1 MIIMILQ
8 VSHMN
13 LIDNVNP
20 KALHLE
26 NFDIEKGI
34 KYYLLPGEIEGK
46 KYFFTLKEHLI
57 DAMNFYSKI
66 SIPLEVALTDKDSF
80 ERLLNQFLEVKT
92 QKDLQDSS
100 LEEIEEELSLDDF
113 LKTGLDI
120 LSSENS
126 APVIKFVNSMFYQ
139 AIKKNASDIHI
150 EIHELFGLI
159 RFRIDGV
166 LITQSKLPKK
176 ITELVINRIKVI
188 SNLDI
193 SEKRIPQDGRTQ
205 IKISKKTT
213 DIRVSIIPTYFG
225 EKAVLRLLMESE
237 DIPSLKELGFNET
250 VTNGFKELLEHSY
263 GMILVTGPTGSGKS
277 TTLHSFLQTIAS
289 PEKNIIT
296 VEDPVEYKADNINQ
310 IQVNPKV
317 GLDFARA
324 LRSILRQDPDIVMV
338 GEIRDK
344 ETATIAIQAALTGH
358 LMLSTLHTN
367 NASATITRLMDM
379 GIEPFLIASS
389 LIGVLSQ
396 RLIRVLCD
404 CKEEDTSKESYE
416 EIEKVIHKFPNLKK
430 YKIQKLYKPKGC
442 PKCNFTG
449 YKKRRAIGELF
460 IMNDS
465 VKELIAKGTN
475 DIELKNE
482 MIKNGMKTLKENIL
496 ELLIDGETS
505 LKEAIRVGLKD

>member
-1 MIIMILQ
+1 MKTINNI
-8 VSHMN
+8 
-13 LIDNVNP
+13 NP
-20 KALHLE
+20 KSFNIE
-26 NFDIEKGI
+26 NLDIEKAI
-34 KYYLLPGEIEGK
+34 KYSLLPGIIEDK
-46 KYFFTLKEHLI
+46 KYFFTTKEHLQ
-57 DAMNFYSKI
+57 DALNFYSKL
-66 SIPLEVALTDKDSF
+66 SIPLEIILTDKDSF

-92 QKDLQDSS
+92 SKDLKESA
-100 LEEIEEELSLDDF
+100 LEEIEEDFELDDF

-120 LSSENS
+120 LNSENS
-126 APVIKFVNSMFYQ
+126 APIIKFVNSMFYQ
-139 AIKKNASDIHI
+139 AIKKKASDIHI
-150 EIHELFGLI
+150 ETHELFGII

-166 LITQSKLPKK
+166 LITQTKLPKH
-176 ITELVINRIKVI
+176 IVNLVINRIKII

-205 IKISKKTT
+205 IKINQKTT
-213 DIRVSIIPTYFG
+213 DIRVSILPTYFG
-225 EKAVLRLLMESE
+225 EKAVLRLLMESDE
-237 DIPSLKELGFNET
+237 IPSLNELGFDET
-250 VTNGFKELLEHSY
+250 ISKGFKELLEHSY

-317 GLDFARA
+317 GLNFATA

-367 NASATITRLMDM
+367 NAPATITRLMDM
-379 GIEPFLIASS
+379 GIEPFLISSS

-396 RLIRVLCD
+396 RLIRILCE
-404 CKEEDTSKESYE
+404 CKEIDTSKNSYE
-416 EIEKVIHKFPNLKK
+416 EIEKIINKFPNLKK
-430 YKIQKLYKPKGC
+430 YKIEKLYKAKGC

-449 YKKRRAIGELF
+449 YQKRKAIGELF
-460 IMNDS
+460 IMNDYI
-465 VKELIAKGTN
+465 KELIANGTN
-475 DIELKNE
+475 DTELKNE
-482 MIKNGMKTLKENIL
+482 MIKQGMKTLKENII
-496 ELLIDGETS
+496 ELLISGETS
-505 LKEAIRVGLKD
+505 LKEAIRVGIKD

>member
-1 MIIMILQ
+1 MKI
-8 VSHMN
+8 
-13 LIDNVNP
+13 IDNINP
-20 KALHLE
+20 KAFEIE

-34 KYYLLPGEIEGK
+34 KYYLLPGIIDNK
-46 KYFFTLKEHLI
+46 KYFFTTSENLT
-57 DAMNFYSKI
+57 DALNFYSKL
-66 SIPLEVALTDKDSF
+66 SIPIEIALTDKDSY
-80 ERLLNQFLEVKT
+80 ERLLNRYLEVKT
-92 QKDLQDSS
+92 KKDL
-100 LEEIEEELSLDDF
+100 EETSIEEEDINLDDF
-113 LKTGLDI
+113 LTSLDI
-120 LSSENS
+120 LNSENS

-139 AIKKNASDIHI
+139 AVKKHASDIHI
-150 EIHELFGLI
+150 ETHEIYGLV

-205 IKISKKTT
+205 IKIANKTT
-213 DIRVSIIPTYFG
+213 DIRVSITPTYFG

-237 DIPSLKELGFNET
+237 NIPSLKELGFNEPIT
-250 VTNGFKELLEHSY
+250 KGFKELLEHSY

-317 GLDFARA
+317 GLTFANA
-324 LRSILRQDPDIVMV
+324 LRSILRQDPDIIMV

-367 NASATITRLMDM
+367 NAPSTITRLMDM

-396 RLIRVLCD
+396 RLVRILCE
-404 CKEEDTSKESYE
+404 CKEIDNSKESFE
-416 EIEKVIHKFPNLKK
+416 EIEKIIHKFPYLSK
-430 YKIQKLYKPKGC
+430 YKIEKLYKPKGC

-449 YKKRRAIGELF
+449 YKKRSAVGELF
-460 IMNDS
+460 IMDDEIKNI
-465 VKELIAKGTN
+465 IAKGTN

-482 MIKNGMKTLKENIL
+482 MIKHGMKTLKENIL
-496 ELLIDGETS
+496 ELIISGKTS
-505 LKEAIRVGLKD
+505 LNEAIRVGLKD

>member
-1 MIIMILQ
+1 MKT
-8 VSHMN
+8 
-13 LIDNVNP
+13 IDNINP
-20 KALHLE
+20 ISFEIK

-34 KYYLLPGEIEGK
+34 KYSLLPGIINNE
-46 KYFFTLKEHLI
+46 KYFFTTKENI
-57 DAMNFYSKI
+57 TDALNFYSKL
-66 SIPLEVALTDKDSF
+66 SIPLEVVLTDKDSY
-80 ERLLNQFLEVKT
+80 ERLLNQYLEVKT
-92 QKDLQDSS
+92 KKDLEESS
-100 LEEIEEELSLDDF
+100 LEEIKEEISLDDF

-120 LSSENS
+120 LQSENS

-150 EIHELFGLI
+150 ETHENFGHI

-166 LITQSKLPKK
+166 LITQTKMPKH
-176 ITELVINRIKVI
+176 ITNLVINRIKVI

-205 IKISKKTT
+205 IKIAKKTT
-213 DIRVSIIPTYFG
+213 DIRVSIIPTYYG

-237 DIPSLKELGFNET
+237 KIPTLNELGFDINIT
-250 VTNGFKELLEHSY
+250 KGFKELLEHSY

-317 GLDFARA
+317 GLTFANA
-324 LRSILRQDPDIVMV
+324 LRSILRQDPDIIMV

-367 NASATITRLMDM
+367 NAPATITRLMDM

-396 RLIRVLCD
+396 RLVRILCE
-404 CKEEDTSKESYE
+404 CKEEDNSKESFE
-416 EIEKVIHKFPNLKK
+416 EIEKIIHKFPNLSK
-430 YKIQKLYKPKGC
+430 YKIEKLYKAKGC

-449 YKKRRAIGELF
+449 YKKRRAVGELF
-460 IMNDS
+460 IMND
-465 VKELIAKGTN
+465 VIKELIAKGSN

-482 MIKNGMKTLKENIL
+482 MIKHGMKTIKENLL
-496 ELLIDGETS
+496 ELLINGETS
-505 LKEAIRVGLKD
+505 FKEAVRTGLKD

>member
-1 MIIMILQ
+1 MKT
-8 VSHMN
+8 
-13 LIDNVNP
+13 IDNINP
-20 KALHLE
+20 KPFEIE

-34 KYYLLPGEIEGK
+34 KYFLLPGIINNE
-46 KYFFTLKEHLI
+46 KYFFTTKENLT
-57 DAMNFYSKI
+57 DALNFYSKI
-66 SIPLEVALTDKDSF
+66 SIPLKVILTDKNSY
-80 ERLLNQFLEVKT
+80 ERLLNQYLEVKT
-92 QKDLQDSS
+92 QKDLQENS

-120 LSSENS
+120 LQSENS

-139 AIKKNASDIHI
+139 AVKKNASDIHI
-150 EIHELFGLI
+150 ETHESFGLI

-166 LITQSKLPKK
+166 LITQTKLPKN
-176 ITELVINRIKVI
+176 ITNLVINRIKVI

-205 IKISKKTT
+205 IKIAKKTT
-213 DIRVSIIPTYFG
+213 DIRVSTIPTYFG

-237 DIPSLKELGFNET
+237 NIPSLNKLGFDINIT
-250 VTNGFKELLEHSY
+250 KGFKELLEHSY

-277 TTLHSFLQTIAS
+277 TTLHSFLQTIAT

-296 VEDPVEYKADNINQ
+296 VEDPVEYKANNINQ

-317 GLDFARA
+317 NLTFANA
-324 LRSILRQDPDIVMV
+324 LRSILRQDPDIIMV

-367 NASATITRLMDM
+367 NAPATITRLMDM

-389 LIGVLSQ
+389 LIGILSQ
-396 RLIRVLCD
+396 RLVRTLCE
-404 CKEEDTSKESYE
+404 CKEIDTNKESYE
-416 EIEKVIHKFPNLKK
+416 KIEKIIHKFPNLNK
-430 YKIQKLYKPKGC
+430 YKISKLYKANGC

-449 YKKRRAIGELF
+449 YKKRRAVGELF
-460 IMNDS
+460 IMNDEI
-465 VKELIAKGTN
+465 KELIAKGSN

-482 MIKNGMKTLKENIL
+482 MIKHGMKTLKENIF
-496 ELLIDGETS
+496 ELLINGETS
-505 LKEAIRVGLKD
+505 LKEAIRTGLKD

>member
-1 MIIMILQ
+1 MK
-8 VSHMN
+8 
-13 LIDNVNP
+13 LIDNINP
-20 KALHLE
+20 KSVNLD
-26 NFDIEKGI
+26 NFDIEEGI
-34 KYYLLPGEIEGK
+34 KYSLLPAEIDGK
-46 KYFFTLKEHLI
+46 KYFLTTKDKLI
-57 DAMNFYSKI
+57 DAMNFYSKL
-66 SIPLEVALTDKDSF
+66 SIPIEVILTDKDSY
-80 ERLLNQFLEVKT
+80 ERLLNRFLEVKT
-92 QKDLQDSS
+92 QKDLEETS
-100 LEEIEEELSLDDF
+100 LEEVEEELNLDDF

-120 LSSENS
+120 LNSENS
-126 APVIKFVNSMFYQ
+126 APIIKFVNSMFYQ

-150 EIHELFGLI
+150 ETHEFFGLI

-166 LITQSKLPKK
+166 LITQTKLPKNI
-176 ITELVINRIKVI
+176 ITLIINRIKVI

-205 IKISKKTT
+205 IKIAKKIT
-213 DIRVSIIPTYFG
+213 DIRVSVIPTYFG
-225 EKAVLRLLMESE
+225 EKVVLRLLMESE
-237 DIPSLKELGFNET
+237 DIPSLIDLGFNKV
-250 VTNGFKELLEHSY
+250 VTDGFKELLEHSY

-317 GLDFARA
+317 GLTFANA
-324 LRSILRQDPDIVMV
+324 LRSILRQDPDIIMV

-367 NASATITRLMDM
+367 NAPATITRLMDM

-396 RLIRVLCD
+396 RLVRVLCE
-404 CKEEDTSKESYE
+404 CKEIDKNKESYE
-416 EIEKVIHKFPNLKK
+416 EIEKIIHKFPNLKK
-430 YKIQKLYKPKGC
+430 YKIDKLYKAKGC
-442 PKCNFTG
+442 PKCNFSG

-465 VKELIAKGTN
+465 IKEIIAKGTN

-496 ELLIDGETS
+496 ELLITGDTS

>member
-1 MIIMILQ
+1 MKT
-8 VSHMN
+8 
-13 LIDNVNP
+13 IDNVNP
-20 KALHLE
+20 KAIHLDDF
-26 NFDIEKGI
+26 NIEEGI
-34 KYYLLPGEIEGK
+34 KYSLLPGKVEDKE
-46 KYFFTLKEHLI
+46 YFFTTEDKIE
-57 DAMNFYSKI
+57 DALNLYSKL
-66 SIPLEVALTDKDSF
+66 SIPLEVVLTDKDSY

-92 QKDLQDSS
+92 QKDLEDTA
-100 LEEIEEELSLDDF
+100 LEEVEEELNLDDF

-126 APVIKFVNSMFYQ
+126 APIIKFVNSMFYQ
-139 AIKKNASDIHI
+139 AIKKRASDIHI
-150 EIHELFGLI
+150 ETHEHFGLI

-166 LITQSKLPKK
+166 LITQTKLPKK

-193 SEKRIPQDGRTQ
+193 SERRVPQDGRTQ
-205 IKISKKTT
+205 IKIAKKTT

-237 DIPSLKELGFNET
+237 DIPSLKELGFDEIIT
-250 VTNGFKELLEHSY
+250 DGFKELLEHSY

-277 TTLHSFLQTIAS
+277 TTLHAFLQTIAS

-317 GLDFARA
+317 GLDFAKA

-367 NASATITRLMDM
+367 NAPATITRLMDM

-396 RLIRVLCD
+396 RLIRILCD
-404 CKEEDTSKESYE
+404 CKEIDTDENSYKELE
-416 EIEKVIHKFPNLKK
+416 NIIKKFPNLEK
-430 YKIQKLYKPKGC
+430 YKIDKIYKAKGC

-449 YKKRRAIGELF
+449 YKKRKAIGELF
-460 IMNDS
+460 IMNDHI
-465 VKELIAKGTN
+465 KDLIAKGTN
-475 DIELKNE
+475 DIELKHE
-482 MIKNGMKTLKENIL
+482 MIRFGMKTLKENIL
-496 ELLIDGETS
+496 ELLINHQTS

>member
-1 MIIMILQ
+1 MKT
-8 VSHMN
+8 
-13 LIDNVNP
+13 IDNINP
-20 KALHLE
+20 TSFEIK

-34 KYYLLPGEIEGK
+34 KYSLLPGIINNE
-46 KYFFTLKEHLI
+46 KYFFTTKENI
-57 DAMNFYSKI
+57 TDALNFYSKL
-66 SIPLEVALTDKDSF
+66 SIPLEVVLTDKDSYD
-80 ERLLNQFLEVKT
+80 RLLNQYLEVKT
-92 QKDLQDSS
+92 QKDLEESS
-100 LEEIEEELSLDDF
+100 LEEIKEEISLDDF

-120 LSSENS
+120 LQSENS

-150 EIHELFGLI
+150 ETHENFGHI

-166 LITQSKLPKK
+166 LITQTKMPKH
-176 ITELVINRIKVI
+176 ITNLVINRIKVI

-205 IKISKKTT
+205 IKIAKKTT
-213 DIRVSIIPTYFG
+213 DIRVSIIPTYYG

-237 DIPSLKELGFNET
+237 KIPTLNELGFDINIT
-250 VTNGFKELLEHSY
+250 KGFKELLEHSY

-317 GLDFARA
+317 GLTFANA
-324 LRSILRQDPDIVMV
+324 LRSILRQDPDIIMV

-367 NASATITRLMDM
+367 NAPATITRLMDM
-379 GIEPFLIASS
+379 GIEPFLISSS

-396 RLIRVLCD
+396 RLVRILCE
-404 CKEEDTSKESYE
+404 CKEEDNSKESFE
-416 EIEKVIHKFPNLKK
+416 EIEKIIRKFPNLGK
-430 YKIQKLYKPKGC
+430 YKIEKLYKAKGC

-449 YKKRRAIGELF
+449 YKKRRAVGELF
-460 IMNDS
+460 IMND
-465 VKELIAKGTN
+465 VIKELIAKGSN

-482 MIKNGMKTLKENIL
+482 MIKHGMKTIKENLL
-496 ELLIDGETS
+496 ELLINGETS
-505 LKEAIRVGLKD
+505 FKEAVRTGLKD